1 VFIRGNLFLFLQG
14 VIMSEPDLKG
24 MELVT
29 QHIVMSK
36 ELNAHGN
43 LFGGVMLA
51 WIDEAAALYAM
62 EKIAYTNI
70 VTVNM
75 DDINFK
81 YPGKNGDI
89 IQIHAAIEKTGKSS
103 LTIRT
108 TSISINSKSRERHEV
123 INCKVT
129 FVCLDGSGKPF
140 PYFEILGN

>member
-1 VFIRGNLFLFLQG
+1 
-14 VIMSEPDLKG
+14 MEEPNIKG
-24 MELVT
+24 MDLVT

-36 ELNAHGN
+36 DLNSHGN
-43 LFGGVMLA
+43 LFGGIMLA

-75 DDINFK
+75 DDVNFK

-103 LTIRT
+103 LTVRT
-108 TSISINSKSRERHEV
+108 IALSINEKSRIRNEV
-123 INCKVT
+123 INCRVT
-129 FVCLDGSGKPF
+129 FVCLDASGKPF
-140 PYFEILGN
+140 PYFEMFGN

>member
-1 VFIRGNLFLFLQG
+1 MEELNLSGL
-14 VIMSEPDLKG
+14 D
-24 MELVT
+24 LVT
-29 QHIVMSK
+29 QHIVMSRD
-36 ELNAHGN
+36 LNAHGN

-81 YPGKNGDI
+81 SPGKNGDI
-89 IQIHAAIEKTGKSS
+89 VQVYASVARTGKSS
-103 LTIRT
+103 ITIRT
-108 TSISINSKSRERHEV
+108 VCVSINDKSREKREI

-129 FVCLDGSGKPF
+129 FVCLDSSNKPF
-140 PYFEILGN
+140 PYFEMLEN